1 MSFRLSISLTL
12 LTVLSLPAQA
22 VPTHSQISY
31 IAQRICE
38 LPEQEVVRDVEI
50 NPENIETAQRSL
62 PEVNAIYYQEIG
74 KLLDNGN
81 LLPIEFD
88 NDDVMEAIE
97 NRLLQ
102 EIYAK
107 CQRRLIFTNDSDS
120 E

>member
-22 VPTHSQISY
+22 VPSYSQISY

-38 LPEQEVVRDVEI
+38 LPGREFVPDVEI
-50 NPENIETAQRSL
+50 KPETIETAQRPL
-62 PEVNAIYYQEIG
+62 PEVDAIYYQEMG
-74 KLLDNGN
+74 KLLNNGH
-81 LLPIEFD
+81 LLPIEFV
-88 NDDVMEAIE
+88 NNDVMEPIK

-107 CQRRLIFTNDSDS
+107 CQRRLTFTNDSD
-120 E
+120 